1 MILAF
6 GRRFQ
11 RSRRSGIAKVR
22 NHLIEN
28 GLDATDDWALWIDI
42 DVWRFPRDIIGRLM
56 AEMKILAEHGAD
68 LLDQRVETIMTRE
81 VKACSPDDTIISV
94 MEMMTDRRIRHIPVL
109 RDGALAGIVS
119 IGDAVK
125 FRLQELETEASHLR
139 DYISH

>member
-1 MILAF
+1 MQVKFILKNKGGTVETIRAT
-6 GRRFQ
+6 GLITDAIDRLRTK
-11 RSRRSGIAKVR
+11 RIGVLVVSETGSDIAGIVS
-22 NHLIEN
+22 E
-28 GLDATDDWALWIDI
+28 
-42 DVWRFPRDIIGRLM
+42 RDIVTG
-56 AEMKILAEHGAD
+56 LAEHGAD

-81 VKACSPDDTIISV
+81 VKTCSPDDTIISV
-94 MEMMTDRRIRHIPVL
+94 MEMMTGRRIRHIPVL

>member
-1 MILAF
+1 MQVKFILKNKGGTVETIRAT
-6 GRRFQ
+6 GLITDAIDRLRTK
-11 RSRRSGIAKVR
+11 RIGVLVVSETGSDIAGIVS
-22 NHLIEN
+22 E
-28 GLDATDDWALWIDI
+28 
-42 DVWRFPRDIIGRLM
+42 RDIVTG
-56 AEMKILAEHGAD
+56 LAEHGAD

-81 VKACSPDDTIISV
+81 VKTCSPDDTIISV